1 MNSPLV
7 PKIFTCFKEGYT
19 LNTFARDLMSGA
31 IVGVVALPLAIAFG
45 IASGVTPEQGLYTAI
60 IGGFIISLLGGSR
73 VQIGGPTG
81 AFIVVVYAVIQ
92 EHGYDGLAMA
102 TMMAGCFLVLMGLA
116 RMGRVIKFIPY
127 PMTVGFTGGIA
138 LIIAVSQLKDFMG
151 FEMTGGSKGF
161 LQQLTAY
168 GGNFSSVNP
177 WAFAIGAASLFIM
190 IGWPR
195 LTKRIPGSLI
205 AILVTTA
212 LVHGMDL
219 PVSTIGTQFGAVEP
233 GFPAFRFAG
242 LAWEKVPELVPHA
255 LTIAILG
262 GIESLLSAVVADG
275 MTGRRHRSNMELI
288 AQGAANIVSPFFG
301 GIPATGAIARTA
313 TNIKNGGQTPVSGI
327 VHSLTL
333 LLIVLFLG
341 RWASLIPMA
350 SLAAVLLVVAYNM
363 SEWRYFVRLLRSPRA
378 DIMVMLCTFVLTV
391 FVDLTVAIEV
401 GVVLSALLF
410 MNRMSEVTEIRN
422 ITCDLH
428 ENFEQEDAMSI
439 MTRNVPD
446 GVEVFEIYGP
456 FFFGVA
462 NQFKDALG
470 IVKTPPRVLILRMRH
485 VMSID
490 ATAIRALE
498 DIVDKVKRDNT
509 RLILSGVS
517 LKLQS
522 ILNRNGLRKKLADV
536 GMFPDIDSSLEE
548 ARRLIGGAAGEGQSP
563 AGKAVLPGLSV

>member
-7 PKIFTCFKEGYT
+7 PKIFTCFREGYT
-19 LNTFARDLMSGA
+19 MKTFARDLMAGV

-60 IGGFIISLLGGSR
+60 IAGFIISFLGGSR

-81 AFIVVVYAVIQ
+81 AFIVVIYAVIQ
-92 EHGYDGLAMA
+92 EHGYSGLAVA
-102 TMMAGCFLVLMGLA
+102 TMMAGGLLVFMGLA
-116 RMGRVIKFIPY
+116 RLGGVIKFIPY

-138 LIIAVSQLKDFMG
+138 LIIGVNQVKDFLG
-151 FEMTGGSKGF
+151 LSITGGSRGF
-161 LQQLTAY
+161 LHQLATY
-168 GGNFSSVNP
+168 GENIASVNP
-177 WAFAIGAASLFIM
+177 WALAVGLISLAVM

-195 LTKRIPGSLI
+195 LTKKIPGSLI
-205 AILVTTA
+205 AIIVSTSM
-212 LVHGMDL
+212 VHSMDL
-219 PVSTIGTQFGAVEP
+219 PVATIGSQFGAVTP
-233 GFPAFRFAG
+233 GFPAFRLGGFE
-242 LAWEKVPELVPHA
+242 WEMLPQLVPHA

-288 AQGAANIVSPFFG
+288 AQGAANIVTPMFG

-313 TNIKNGGQTPVSGI
+313 TNIKNGAQTPVSGI
-327 VHSLTL
+327 VHSITL

-378 DIMVMLCTFVLTV
+378 DIMVMVCTFLLTV

-410 MNRMSEVTEIRN
+410 MNRMSKVTEIRN
-422 ITCDLH
+422 ITSELNED
-428 ENFEQEDAMSI
+428 FEEEDAMSI
-439 MTRNVPD
+439 TTRSIPE

-462 NQFKDALG
+462 NQFKDAVG
-470 IVKTPPRVLILRMRH
+470 IVKTPPEVLILRMRH

-498 DIVDKVKRDNT
+498 DIVDKVNRDGT

-517 LKLQS
+517 SRVQML
-522 ILNRNGLRKKLADV
+522 LNRNGLRKKLADV
-536 GMFPDIDSSLEE
+536 GIFPDIDSSLEE
-548 ARRLIGGAAGEGQSP
+548 ARRIISDSRRATAGALQTSGR
-563 AGKAVLPGLSV
+563 